1 MGWQIILC
9 SGDHMKEKVLI
20 AITCLALLS
29 LISIS
34 PAAEAQIVKSYEG
47 NLTQKVLQNQINYT
61 SLIRFLGVPGIAAA
75 EVTKFTAPTAGWKLT
90 RVNILGYDGFN
101 GTVESIPTQRLIAM
115 EVRDSKFNLLYRF
128 TDTQIPYTNFLLN
141 LTVPTLLSIELPS
154 VPVSGDFFI
163 CFFDRGAVAVGS
175 EAQNKSTN
183 SSFIFNEAE
192 SALGPATLPI
202 SASNTMPVNWIMSV
216 VGS

>member
-1 MGWQIILC
+1 M
-9 SGDHMKEKVLI
+9 
-20 AITCLALLS
+20 LS

-34 PAAEAQIVKSYEG
+34 PAVEAQVLKSYEG
-47 NLTQKVLQNQINYT
+47 NLTQMVLENQINYT
-61 SLIRFLGVPGIAAA
+61 TLVRYIGVPGLATA
-75 EVTKFTAPTAGWKLT
+75 EVTKFTAPKSGYKLT

-101 GTVESIPTQRLIAM
+101 GTASSIPTQRIIAL

-128 TDTQIPYTNFLLN
+128 ADTQIPYTNFLLN

-154 VPVSGDFFI
+154 VPVSGEFYI

-175 EAQNKSTN
+175 ELQNKSTN

-192 SALGPATLPI
+192 VTLGPASLPV
-202 SASNTMPVNWIMSV
+202 SATKTAPVNWIMSV